1 MTKILNFSGRS
12 FILSRLSNRE
22 KVNKIFTTLD
32 FKALILLFSHL
43 TRLKRLSIKTT
54 SLFLTSLNLFLN
66 YDERGFFLKISYF
79 CNWGKNEFR
88 SLFRFPPIG
97 QWSRRPISEPD
108 VRDPSTLTLKF
119 RESFKFKFFYHN
131 EKRLWTWGKII
142 KCFHSHWYRRN
153 SNF

>member
-1 MTKILNFSGRS
+1 MIKYPKWRKILNFSGRS

-79 CNWGKNEFR
+79 LQLRQKWVSITF
-88 SLFRFPPIG
+88 SFPSDWPMK
-97 QWSRRPISEPD
+97 
-108 VRDPSTLTLKF
+108 PSTNFRAGRPRSVNFDLEISRKF
-119 RESFKFKFFYHN
+119 QVQIFLS
-131 EKRLWTWGKII
+131 
-142 KCFHSHWYRRN
+142 
-153 SNF
+153 